1 MLSAGRLR
9 HRITIQG
16 QVQTQ
21 DSTTGEIKITWRDIG
36 AGVNVPAAVEPL
48 SVRDTLAAQTFNSK
62 VTARMTI
69 RYRDD
74 VDHSN
79 RIIYRNKVYKPEGFL
94 EDSVNGLTYLTI
106 PVSQGV
112 NKVGE

>member
-21 DSTTGEIKITWRDIG
+21 DTTTGEIKITWKDIG
-36 AGVNVPAAVEPL
+36 TNVPAAVEPL
-48 SVRDTLAAQTFNSK
+48 SVRDTLAAQSFNSK

-74 VDHSN
+74 VDYSN

-106 PVSQGV
+106 PVSQGI